1 MELQR
6 TLISGKYL
14 YTRLFVISAKPIL
27 TYEPSV
33 KDQTLKAS
41 HSLVI
46 SVNIQA
52 TPTATV
58 KWFHRDKELYKGNG
72 INIETED
79 TFSRLTIKGVR
90 GKQSGTYKIVAENKV
105 GKAEDDFKV
114 LVKGMLVLF
123 AEVVLSLQN
132 PKINC

>member
-1 MELQR
+1 MLLDR
-6 TLISGKYL
+6 ILNVSRLT
-14 YTRLFVISAKPIL
+14 LFVLHFAGKPIL

-58 KWFHRDKELYKGNG
+58 KWFHGDKELYKGNG
-72 INIETED
+72 VNIETED

-105 GKAEDDFKV
+105 GKAEDDFNV
-114 LVKGMLVLF
+114 TVKGRSRGSILGTCFWIPRL
-123 AEVVLSLQN
+123 L
-132 PKINC
+132 

>member
-1 MELQR
+1 M
-6 TLISGKYL
+6 
-14 YTRLFVISAKPIL
+14 

-58 KWFHRDKELYKGNG
+58 KWFHGDKELVKSNG
-72 INIETED
+72 INIETEES
-79 TFSRLTIKGVR
+79 FSRLTIKGVR
-90 GKQSGTYKIVAENKV
+90 GKQSGTYRIVAENKV

-114 LVKGMLVLF
+114 VVKGRSIVLVLLENDF
-123 AEVVLSLQN
+123 Y
-132 PKINC
+132 